1 MFDYMET
8 LYIVLFFISLSML
21 CVIPIYI
28 TNIKVKKTIKKIKEH
43 NKNLNILYNIPYM
56 DRSHTKSV
64 VFMRDEGINYGSTVA
79 FHLKHGKWSK
89 IVNHSPEEIESFAKM
104 VEEGEYI
111 PLVV

>member
-1 MFDYMET
+1 MFDYMGT
-8 LYIVLFFISLSML
+8 LYIVLFFISLIML
-21 CVIPIYI
+21 CVIDVYI

-43 NKNLNILYNIPYM
+43 NKNLNILYNIPYI
-56 DRSHTKSV
+56 DRSYTKSV

-79 FHLKHGKWSK
+79 FHLKYGKWSK
-89 IVNHSPEEIESFAKM
+89 IVNHSSEEIESFVKM